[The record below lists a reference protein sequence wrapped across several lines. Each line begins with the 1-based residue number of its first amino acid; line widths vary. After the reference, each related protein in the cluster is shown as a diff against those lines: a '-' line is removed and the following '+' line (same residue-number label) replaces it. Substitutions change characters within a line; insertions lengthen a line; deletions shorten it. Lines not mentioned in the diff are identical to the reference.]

1 MVENP
6 RREDFERCLRE
17 KFRVAAET
25 PEPIELELVEVVVPP
40 IDVPGYERFSLFF
53 RGPARYKIEQ
63 QTVPLEHETLGRQD
77 LFLVPVAQEPE
88 GFRYEA
94 VFNRPSADR

>member
-6 RREDFERCLRE
+6 RRGDFERCLHT

-25 PEPIELELVEVVVPP
+25 PEPIELELVEIAVPP
-40 IDVPGYERFSLFF
+40 IRVEGYERFSLYF
-53 RGPARYKIEQ
+53 RGPLRYRIEQ
-63 QTVPLEHETLGRQD
+63 QTVPLEHDTLGLQHI
-77 LFLVPVAQEPE
+77 FLVPVAQEAE

-94 VFNRPSADR
+94 VFNCPTGDR